1 MFNHMIWN
9 LLGSFFFVVLNTNQ
23 TIIMQLAFYHTS
35 KNVEKILCKRL
46 ASFFCMK
53 QNIVLSSIF
62 SFTDIYSEG
71 LIDSYPAAGFRL
83 FDANPLYKPMMA
95 SFTGTC
101 MCSPYL
107 NGGCQY
113 TLELDGAVDSQIV

>member
-1 MFNHMIWN
+1 
-9 LLGSFFFVVLNTNQ
+9 
-23 TIIMQLAFYHTS
+23 
-35 KNVEKILCKRL
+35 
-46 ASFFCMK
+46 MK

-71 LIDSYPAAGFRL
+71 LIDSNPAAVFCL
-83 FDANPLYKPMMA
+83 FGANPLYKPMMA

-113 TLELDGAVDSQIV
+113 ALDLDGAVDHQLVCNIYSKIAVI